1 METKIGIRAF
11 RQDLA
16 EYINSST
23 SVTITRHGQTVGY
36 FLPAQKDKP
45 AAVAAVLREGAAL
58 ETILAEQAVNIEEVV
73 QEFKQLRKKARA
85 KAA

>member
-16 EYINSST
+16 EYINNST

-36 FLPAQKDKP
+36 FLPAQKTNLP
-45 AAVAAVLREGAAL
+45 
-58 ETILAEQAVNIEEVV
+58 Q
-73 QEFKQLRKKARA
+73 
-85 KAA
+85 